1 MNSAILKKC
10 PQLLRDFLFY
20 METIRGRSP
29 KTVEAYYTDLHTF
42 FCFMKAYKH
51 DLSKYDNLNEI
62 DISDIGQEFIR
73 SITLSDVYE
82 YLNYTMSERENNAK
96 TRARKVS
103 SLRSFFKY
111 LTTKANILE
120 DNPIQEL
127 EIPALKKSLPKYL
140 TLEQSLE
147 LLSHVDSSSPKRDF
161 CMVTLF
167 LNCGIRLS
175 ELVGLNLSS
184 IHLKEKKMT
193 VLGKGN
199 KERLLYL
206 NDACIHSIEEYLKER
221 SQISGIKEKN
231 ALFLS
236 SRGTRITT
244 RRVQQIIQ
252 RSLEQ
257 AGLAGQGFS
266 AHKLRHTAATL
277 LYQQGGVDIRVLQ
290 EMLGHVNLGTTE
302 IYTHT
307 SSQQLKDAAESSPLK
322 NVKPPK
328 NKKTVKQD

>member
-1 MNSAILKKC
+1 M
-10 PQLLRDFLFY
+10 LF
-20 METIRGRSP
+20 RS
-29 KTVEAYYTDLHTF
+29 
-42 FCFMKAYKH
+42 
-51 DLSKYDNLNEI
+51 
-62 DISDIGQEFIR
+62 
-73 SITLSDVYE
+73 
-82 YLNYTMSERENNAK
+82 
-96 TRARKVS
+96 
-103 SLRSFFKY
+103 
-111 LTTKANILE
+111 
-120 DNPIQEL
+120 
-127 EIPALKKSLPKYL
+127 
-140 TLEQSLE
+140 EQSLE

-175 ELVGLNLSS
+175 ELVGLNLSN
-184 IHLKEKKMT
+184 IHLREKRMT

-206 NDACIHSIEEYLKER
+206 NDACIRSIEEYLQER
-221 SQISGIKEKN
+221 SQIAAIKEKN

-236 SRGTRITT
+236 SRGTRITA

-266 AHKLRHTAATL
+266 THKLRHTAATL

-307 SSQQLKDAAESSPLK
+307 SSQQLKEAAESSPLK

-328 NKKTVKQD
+328 KKNTAQD

>member
-1 MNSAILKKC
+1 M
-10 PQLLRDFLFY
+10 LF
-20 METIRGRSP
+20 RS
-29 KTVEAYYTDLHTF
+29 
-42 FCFMKAYKH
+42 KAYKNNLAK
-51 DLSKYDNLNEI
+51 DKLSEM
-62 DISDIGQEFIR
+62 DISDIGPEFIR

-111 LTTKANILE
+111 LTTKAHILE
-120 DNPIQEL
+120 ENPIQEL

-147 LLSHVDSSSPKRDF
+147 LLSHMDSSSPKRDF

-175 ELVGLNLSS
+175 ELVGLNLSN
-184 IHLKEKKMT
+184 IHMHEKSMT

-206 NDACIHSIEEYLKER
+206 NDACIRSIEEYLRER
-221 SQISGIKEKN
+221 SQIAGIKEKN

-236 SRGTRITT
+236 SRSEE
-244 RRVQQIIQ
+244 RRVGKECG
-252 RSLEQ
+252 S
-257 AGLAGQGFS
+257 
-266 AHKLRHTAATL
+266 
-277 LYQQGGVDIRVLQ
+277 
-290 EMLGHVNLGTTE
+290 
-302 IYTHT
+302 
-307 SSQQLKDAAESSPLK
+307 
-322 NVKPPK
+322 
-328 NKKTVKQD
+328 